1 MGANFC
7 VLRTFL
13 SFFKVLLSAQFRTS
27 TGIDLI
33 QIFRFFMANKQFGM
47 EVKKHYEI
55 RKGMYYNEYVGM
67 TLSDEGMRCMALA
80 RGTEPSV
87 APVKSSPLYEQTRL
101 KN

>member
-1 MGANFC
+1 MLTADSDQTVITALTG
-7 VLRTFL
+7 
-13 SFFKVLLSAQFRTS
+13 SSAE
-27 TGIDLI
+27 IE
-33 QIFRFFMANKQFGM
+33 MANKQFGM